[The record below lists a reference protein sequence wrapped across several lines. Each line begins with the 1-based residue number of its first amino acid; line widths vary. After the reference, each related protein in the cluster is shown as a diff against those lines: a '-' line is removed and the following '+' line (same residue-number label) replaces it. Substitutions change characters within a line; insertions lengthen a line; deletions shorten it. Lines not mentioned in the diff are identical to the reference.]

1 MSARTA
7 LRSAGSHLSRRLGR
21 RAGGI
26 AEVLGRQ
33 TGLNRTERCDVV
45 RRERPDQRRDPV
57 DSADIDEHA
66 RVDVVD
72 LQLWLVVREADG
84 IFSTIAFTRLM
95 CLPMNDSILR

>member
-1 MSARTA
+1 VLAR
-7 LRSAGSHLSRRLGR
+7 RGVRRGVTFRDDLGR

-72 LQLWLVVREADG
+72 LQLSLVVREARWDLLDHR
-84 IFSTIAFTRLM
+84 IHEVDSRAF
-95 CLPMNDSILR
+95 